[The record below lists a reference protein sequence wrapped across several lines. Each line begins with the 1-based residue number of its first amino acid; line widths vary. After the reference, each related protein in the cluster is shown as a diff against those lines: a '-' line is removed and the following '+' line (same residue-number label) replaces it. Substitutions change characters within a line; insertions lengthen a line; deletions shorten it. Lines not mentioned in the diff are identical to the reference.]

1 MSGVGLDS
9 LGEKVYYLKKTKEKF
24 KDTEFPRAE
33 LRNIIFGNRYVF
45 FKGNLKIVNMDSG
58 EHFVINFPGHSW
70 TGQKVFDTT
79 GYVADA
85 NGEKKLI
92 LKGNWIKNM

>member
-33 LRNIIFGNRYVF
+33 LRNLLFGNWYIF
-45 FKGNLKIVNMDSG
+45 FKGNLKVINIETG
-58 EHFVINFPGHSW
+58 EYFLINFPGHSW
-70 TGQKVFDTT
+70 TGQKNFNTT
-79 GYVADA
+79 GYVAD
-85 NGEKKLI
+85 
-92 LKGNWIKNM
+92 